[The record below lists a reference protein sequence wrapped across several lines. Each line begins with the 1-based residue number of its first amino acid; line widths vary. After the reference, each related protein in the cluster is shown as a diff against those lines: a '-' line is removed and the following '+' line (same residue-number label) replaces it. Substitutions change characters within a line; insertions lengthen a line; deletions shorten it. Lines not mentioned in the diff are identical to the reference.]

1 MVVFCN
7 FAPNFRRIRV
17 LHLRGCDRKIICL
30 QIREQVHHAKIA
42 RLQPLDHDR
51 QNSPLIN
58 GADRMHAPG
67 FVPADEA
74 VGPLPARSIA
84 CPSSR
89 VKNGR
94 SHATHKAASE
104 RIALSTLSS
113 APNGPQPG
121 RRSGTSRQS
130 APGSSDG
137 CCVERSFSEKKPS
150 SPARYR
156 TSVLPRH
163 GRSALSVPI
172 RREAPPANSAAQ
184 IVCSCMPRSFAS
196 VTRPLFVS
204 RDSRK

>member
-1 MVVFCN
+1 MAQTGCTRPVSSRQTRTGCTRPVSSRQTRQS
-7 FAPNFRRIRV
+7 APSRN
-17 LHLRGCDRKIICL
+17 
-30 QIREQVHHAKIA
+30 
-42 RLQPLDHDR
+42 
-51 QNSPLIN
+51 
-58 GADRMHAPG
+58 
-67 FVPADEA
+67 
-74 VGPLPARSIA
+74 ARSIA

-130 APGSSDG
+130 APGSSDA
-137 CCVERSFSEKKPS
+137 CCAERSFSEKGQS